1 MARIL
6 GVEIPD
12 NKKVRISLTYI
23 YGIGEPLAKKILEE
37 TGVSPD
43 KKVKELSDEELSRI
57 TNYIQKNIKIEG
69 DLRQEV
75 SESIRRLIDINCY
88 RGIRHKQS
96 LPVRGQRTR
105 TNARTRKGPRKT
117 VGVIRDKALRK
128 AIKQQREK
136 QKEG

>member
-12 NKKVRISLTYI
+12 NKKVEISLTYI
-23 YGIGEPLAKKILEE
+23 YGIGLSSSKKILSD
-37 TGVSPD
+37 TGVSSD
-43 KKVKELSDEELSRI
+43 KKVKDLTDEELSKI
-57 TNYIQKNIKIEG
+57 TNYIQRNFKIEG
-69 DLRQEV
+69 DLKKEV
-75 SESIRRLIDINCY
+75 SENIRRLIDINSY
-88 RGIRHKQS
+88 RGLRHKHS

-128 AIKQQREK
+128 AMKQQRG
-136 QKEG
+136 KEG

>member
-12 NKKVRISLTYI
+12 NKKVEISLTYI
-23 YGIGEPLAKKILEE
+23 YGIGKQTAKKILSD

-43 KKVKELSDEELSRI
+43 KRVKDLTDEELSKI
-57 TNYIQKNIKIEG
+57 TNYMQKNFKIEG
-69 DLRQEV
+69 DLKKEI
-75 SESIRRLIDINCY
+75 SENIRRLIEINSW
-88 RGIRHKQS
+88 RGLRHKRS

-117 VGVIRDKALRK
+117 VGVVRDKTARK
-128 AIKQQREK
+128 TMRQEK
-136 QKEG
+136 GKEG

>member
-12 NKKVRISLTYI
+12 NKKVEISLTYI
-23 YGIGEPLAKKILEE
+23 YGIGLSSSKKILSD
-37 TGVSPD
+37 TGVSSD
-43 KKVKELSDEELSRI
+43 KKVKDLTDEELSKI
-57 TNYIQKNIKIEG
+57 TNYIQRNFKIEG
-69 DLRQEV
+69 DLKKEV
-75 SESIRRLIDINCY
+75 SENIRRLIDINSY
-88 RGIRHKQS
+88 RGLRHKHS

-128 AIKQQREK
+128 AMKQQK
-136 QKEG
+136 GKEG

>member
-12 NKKVRISLTYI
+12 NKKVEISLTYI
-23 YGIGEPLAKKILEE
+23 FGIGLSSSKKILSD

-43 KKVKELSDEELSRI
+43 KKVKDLTDEELSKI
-57 TNYIQKNIKIEG
+57 TNYIQRNFKIEG
-69 DLRQEV
+69 DLKKEI
-75 SESIRRLIDINCY
+75 SENIRRLIDINSY
-88 RGIRHKQS
+88 RGLRHRHS

-128 AIKQQREK
+128 AMKQQK
-136 QKEG
+136 GKEG